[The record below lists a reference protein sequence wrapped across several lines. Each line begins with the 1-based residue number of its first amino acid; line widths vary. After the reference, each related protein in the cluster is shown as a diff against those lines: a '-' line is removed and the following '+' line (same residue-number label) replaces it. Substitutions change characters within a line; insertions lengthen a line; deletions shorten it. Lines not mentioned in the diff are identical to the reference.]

1 MGDTPISYGLR
12 RYREG
17 WVGTNCDGVPLVGK
31 IGAGL
36 STMTRLFWF
45 GRGSRPFDLDVRDN
59 PRPPHEMITMATKKT
74 SMFTLT
80 ERLTISAAAT
90 DTFATIDLGS
100 YVDVGDRQA
109 LQVHSVD
116 FITQGTTADER
127 VPIAL
132 GANGVVQCQVT
143 DLNRGGLVFA
153 DDRAL
158 VASSALD
165 YLGNGGL
172 NIETDMYPD
181 NYGKGSE
188 DGRYVVND
196 QLYITGRSSILDTAK
211 SVNITVRVNAS
222 IVSLTAKDFMAIA
235 IQSTAADN

>member
-1 MGDTPISYGLR
+1 
-12 RYREG
+12 
-17 WVGTNCDGVPLVGK
+17 
-31 IGAGL
+31 
-36 STMTRLFWF
+36 
-45 GRGSRPFDLDVRDN
+45 
-59 PRPPHEMITMATKKT
+59 MATKKT

-80 ERLTISAAAT
+80 ERLTITADNT
-90 DTFATIDLGS
+90 ETFATIALGS

-116 FITQGTTADER
+116 FIHQGTTATENFP
-127 VPIAL
+127 VSTL
-132 GANGVVQCQVT
+132 GGSGSIYCQVT
-143 DLNRGGLVFA
+143 DLNRGGLVFC

-158 VASSALD
+158 VASSFLAYD
-165 YLGNGGL
+165 
-172 NIETDMYPD
+172 TDAFLSNAADQYPD
-181 NYGKGSE
+181 NFGKGSD

-196 QLYITGRSSILDTAK
+196 ALYISGLSTALGDAR

>member
-1 MGDTPISYGLR
+1 
-12 RYREG
+12 
-17 WVGTNCDGVPLVGK
+17 
-31 IGAGL
+31 
-36 STMTRLFWF
+36 
-45 GRGSRPFDLDVRDN
+45 
-59 PRPPHEMITMATKKT
+59 MATKKT

-80 ERLTISAAAT
+80 ERVTISAADT
-90 DTFATIDLGS
+90 QTFATIDLAS

-116 FITQGTTADER
+116 FIFQGTTAVGE
-127 VPIAL
+127 IN
-132 GANGVVQCQVT
+132 GAMGSNGTVHCQIT

-158 VASSALD
+158 VASAQLVLD
-165 YLGNGGL
+165 
-172 NIETDMYPD
+172 TDGFLATSSDLFPD
-181 NYGKGSE
+181 NYGKGSD
-188 DGRYVVND
+188 DGRFVVND
-196 QLYITGRSSILDTAK
+196 QLYVTGLTTALAAAQ

>member
-1 MGDTPISYGLR
+1 
-12 RYREG
+12 
-17 WVGTNCDGVPLVGK
+17 
-31 IGAGL
+31 
-36 STMTRLFWF
+36 
-45 GRGSRPFDLDVRDN
+45 
-59 PRPPHEMITMATKKT
+59 MATKKT

-80 ERLTISAAAT
+80 ERVTISTAGT

-116 FITQGTTADER
+116 FIFQGTTANER
-127 VPIAL
+127 IPIAL
-132 GANGVVQCQVT
+132 GGNGVVLCQVT
-143 DLNRGGLVFA
+143 DLNRGQLVFS

-158 VASSALD
+158 VASAALD
-165 YLGNGGL
+165 YLATGGL
-172 NIETDMYPD
+172 NNESDMYPD

-196 QLYITGRSSILDTAK
+196 QLYITARSSILDTAK
-211 SVNITVRVNAS
+211 SVNVTVRVNAS